1 MHLPVCMPLVA
12 SVLNTVLTVA
22 GLFESATVNWAKQN
36 SVALKNILNNLQF
49 QNFGSVE
56 ESLSSGNLI
65 PTTMTD
71 LPVEIAQ
78 LTKSFREF
86 RTEQTEQFT
95 IAC

>member
-49 QNFGSVE
+49 
-56 ESLSSGNLI
+56 
-65 PTTMTD
+65 
-71 LPVEIAQ
+71 
-78 LTKSFREF
+78 
-86 RTEQTEQFT
+86 
-95 IAC
+95 